1 MPVAGCIDCSL
12 RLPGPRLAMTHSCVS
27 DKVTGEDGPKLPTLL
42 ESRGSTEDVK
52 EKRGANEPSRE
63 STAIPVPQVFGAT
76 SFSDDE
82 DGDAECD
89 DAADAGDTDGDPIPR
104 NRKAAEEIQ
113 EDEEFWTKAQEAL
126 EDRSRRE
133 RLLKFMKRHRFK
145 DVNSSSGW
153 FFNFRFPL
161 HAAVEDNDAEMI
173 RILLHFK
180 AKTKMKDASG
190 WSARQLARKRNING
204 SHEAVLQLLNDH
216 AMARRKRAAARRA
229 AKEGKILTGEG
240 KEDHNAVPTVEEKQ
254 NQENGTP
261 EGI

>member
-1 MPVAGCIDCSL
+1 
-12 RLPGPRLAMTHSCVS
+12 MTVKTAE
-27 DKVTGEDGPKLPTLL
+27 DTTGGLEGPKLPTLL
-42 ESRGSTEDVK
+42 ESRGSTELDGDTYK
-52 EKRGANEPSRE
+52 DKLKLGTEPSRE
-63 STAIPVPQVFGAT
+63 STAIPVAQVFGAA

-82 DGDAECD
+82 DAC
-89 DAADAGDTDGDPIPR
+89 DTDGGDPIPP
-104 NRKAAEEIQ
+104 NRKAAEEMQ

-180 AKTKMKDASG
+180 AKTKLKDASG
-190 WSARQLARKRNING
+190 WSARQLARKRNVNG
-204 SHEAVLQLLNDH
+204 SHDAVLQLLNDH

-229 AKEGKILTGEG
+229 AKENKVLDGEG
-240 KEDHNAVPTVEEKQ
+240 KDDAKDAVPEVVPASEERD
-254 NQENGTP
+254 EPSP